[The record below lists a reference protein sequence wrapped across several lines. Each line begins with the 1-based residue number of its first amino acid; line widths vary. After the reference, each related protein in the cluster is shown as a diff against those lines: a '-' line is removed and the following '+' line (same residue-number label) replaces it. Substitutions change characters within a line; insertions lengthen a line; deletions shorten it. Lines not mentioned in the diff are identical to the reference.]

1 MVRRS
6 HYEGLRQVGPADL
19 QNVTAIPFK
28 GETLRTCLLIF
39 LPKRNS
45 TVIWHV

>member
-1 MVRRS
+1 MVHRS

-19 QNVTAIPFK
+19 KNVTAGPFR
-28 GETLRTCLLIF
+28 GETLRSCLLIF

-45 TVIWHV
+45 ALTW